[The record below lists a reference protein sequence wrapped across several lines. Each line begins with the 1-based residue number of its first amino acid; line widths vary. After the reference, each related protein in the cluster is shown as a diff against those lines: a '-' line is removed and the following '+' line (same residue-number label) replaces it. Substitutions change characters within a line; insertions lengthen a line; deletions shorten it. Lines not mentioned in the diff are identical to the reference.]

1 MFANNNY
8 AKVWKIFPKEKKDQ
22 KYTMV
27 QLSTSRKDKNSNTYT
42 KDFSGFVRLI
52 GKAEE
57 KAAELEAEDK
67 IKLLMVG
74 VTNSYNKDTKK
85 TFTTYVCFDFEF
97 DNEQKQTQVNG
108 GVDADGF
115 MELPDDAKLPFE
127 D

>member
-22 KYTMV
+22 KYTVV
-27 QLSTSRKDKNSNTYT
+27 QLSTSRKNKNDNTYAT
-42 KDFSGFVRLI
+42 DFSGYVRLV

-57 KAAELEAEDK
+57 KAAELEAQDK
-67 IKLLMVG
+67 IKLTMVG

-97 DNEQKQTQVNG
+97 DNQQKQTQANG
-108 GVDADGF
+108 GVDENGF